1 VPRQIIAVKVSV
13 PFLKQEK
20 VMKNPLARMT
30 FGGAVV
36 AAFVSGLVFASG
48 LDLTKFGYAQ
58 GSSTT
63 TTRATSS
70 AIAPIVPPS
79 VTDLSNAFSA
89 IAERVT
95 PAVVSIHSERS
106 QQSQRNR
113 PQQQQRQR
121 PRTFEDFFGNPD
133 DQQPQ
138 QASGS
143 GFIVSQD
150 GYILTNNHVVQGFD
164 RVEVTLTDRRTFPAR
179 VIGRDETTDVAV
191 LKIDQRNLPF
201 TNLGDDNVAK
211 IGEWVVAIG
220 NPLGLDFTVTAGII
234 SAKGRGNTD
243 VRVNTSQWAITDFIQ
258 TDAAINPG
266 NSGGPLLNVRGE
278 VIGINTAIASQTGF
292 YSGYGFA
299 IPITLAKEVLDDF
312 IAHGRVRRAV
322 LGVQIRD
329 AIAEDAAVAGL
340 KDVTGVLVQPFTADN
355 GNSPAKRAGM
365 EAGDVIVKADGKVA
379 DRVSTL
385 QRIIRSHEPGE
396 TVVIE
401 AWRYGTK
408 KTFNV
413 KLGEAADSVT
423 RVASN
428 TRDNDREDPTAGTST
443 EKLGI
448 TVEPITDA
456 QARQNQISTEHRG
469 LRIVDV
475 DQAGPARQGRLI
487 RNDILIAVVNPAPRR
502 ELRSADDLQK
512 VLSSVRD
519 GSYVSFMVYNLDQE
533 QTRIVNL
540 RVGR

>member
-1 VPRQIIAVKVSV
+1 
-13 PFLKQEK
+13 
-20 VMKNPLARMT
+20 MKSNPIARMT
-30 FGGAVV
+30 FGGALV
-36 AAFVSGLVFASG
+36 AAFASGLVFASG
-48 LDLTKFGYAQ
+48 LDLTRFGYAQ
-58 GSSTT
+58 SS
-63 TTRATSS
+63 RPAASV
-70 AIAPIVPPS
+70 APIVPPAVS
-79 VTDLSNAFSA
+79 DLNIAFAS

-95 PAVVSIHSERS
+95 PAVVSIHSERT
-106 QQSQRNR
+106 QQTSRQ
-113 PQQQQRQR
+113 PQQRQQR
-121 PRTFEDFFGNPD
+121 PRTFEDFFGLDREP
-133 DQQPQ
+133 PRE
-138 QASGS
+138 ASGS

-191 LKIDQRNLPF
+191 LKIDQRDLPF
-201 TNLGDDNVAK
+201 TALGDDNGTR

-220 NPLGLDFTVTAGII
+220 NPLGLDFTVTAGIV
-234 SAKGRGNTD
+234 SAKGRGSREVQLN
-243 VRVNTSQWAITDFIQ
+243 RGNSWAITDFIQ

-266 NSGGPLLNVRGE
+266 NSGGPLVNVRGE

-312 IAHGRVRRAV
+312 IEHGRVRRAV
-322 LGVQIRD
+322 LGVSIID
-329 AIAEDAAVAGL
+329 AAAEDAAVAGL
-340 KDVTGVLVQPFTADN
+340 KEVTGVLVQPYTAEN
-355 GNSPAKRAGM
+355 PNSPARRAGI
-365 EAGDVIVKADGKVA
+365 EPGDVIVKADGKAA

-396 TVVIE
+396 TVEIE

-413 KLGEAADSVT
+413 RLGEATDSTT

-428 TRDNDREDPTAGTST
+428 RRENNDGPTAGTST

-456 QARQNQISTEHRG
+456 QARQNQIPSEHRG
-469 LRIVDV
+469 LRVVEIDPN
-475 DQAGPARQGRLI
+475 GPSRRGLL
-487 RNDILIAVVNPAPRR
+487 RNDILITVINPQPRR
-502 ELRSADDLQK
+502 ELRTAEDLQK
-512 VLSSVRD
+512 VLSNVRD
-519 GSYVSFMVYNLDQE
+519 GGYVSLMVYNLDLE

>member
-1 VPRQIIAVKVSV
+1 
-13 PFLKQEK
+13 
-20 VMKNPLARMT
+20 MKSNPIARMT

-58 GSSTT
+58 SSP
-63 TTRATSS
+63 TRPAASTV
-70 AIAPIVPPS
+70 APIIPPS
-79 VTDLSNAFSA
+79 VSDLNVAFSS

-95 PAVVSIHSERS
+95 PAVVSIHSELSQRS
-106 QQSQRNR
+106 QR
-113 PQQQQRQR
+113 QQQQPQRQR
-121 PRTFEDFFGNPD
+121 PRSLDEFFGTPFPD
-133 DQQPQ
+133 QRQPQ

-143 GFIVSQD
+143 GFIVSAD

-191 LKIDQRNLPF
+191 LKIDQRNLPY
-201 TNLGDDNVAK
+201 TNLGDDAATK

-220 NPLGLDFTVTAGII
+220 NPLGLDFTVTAGIV
-234 SAKGRGNTD
+234 SAKGRD
-243 VRVNTSQWAITDFIQ
+243 RQEVRVSNNSWAITDFIQ

-266 NSGGPLLNVRGE
+266 NSGGPLVNVRGE

-312 IAHGRVRRAV
+312 IEHGRVRRAV

-329 AIAEDAAVAGL
+329 ASAEDAAVAGI
-340 KDVTGVLVQPFTADN
+340 KDVMGVLVQPYSSDN
-355 GNSPAKRAGM
+355 GDSPARRAGI
-365 EAGDVIVKADGKVA
+365 EAGDVIVKADGKTA

-396 TVVIE
+396 TIEIE
-401 AWRYGTK
+401 AWRYGAR
-408 KTFNV
+408 KTFKV
-413 KLGEAADSVT
+413 RLGEAADSVT
-423 RVASN
+423 RVA
-428 TRDNDREDPTAGTST
+428 TNDRPREEEPTAGTNT

-448 TVEPITDA
+448 TVEPISDV
-456 QARQNQISTEHRG
+456 QARQNRIAAEHRG
-469 LRIVDV
+469 LRVVDI
-475 DQAGPARQGRLI
+475 DQDGPARQGRLLQ
-487 RNDILIAVVNPAPRR
+487 NDILVSVINPQPRR
-502 ELRSADDLQK
+502 ELKSPQDLQQA
-512 VLSSVRD
+512 LSSVRE
-519 GSYVSFMVYNLDQE
+519 GSYVSFMVYNLDLE

-540 RVGR
+540 RVGRN

>member
-1 VPRQIIAVKVSV
+1 
-13 PFLKQEK
+13 
-20 VMKNPLARMT
+20 MKNPIARMT
-30 FGGAVV
+30 FGGALV

-58 GSSTT
+58 SS
-63 TTRATSS
+63 RPAAASV
-70 AIAPIVPPS
+70 APIVPPAVS
-79 VTDLSNAFSA
+79 DLNIAFSS

-95 PAVVSIHSERS
+95 PAVVSIHSERT
-106 QQSQRNR
+106 QRQTSR
-113 PQQQQRQR
+113 QQQQPPRRQ
-121 PRTFEDFFGNPD
+121 PRSLEDLFGQFDREP
-133 DQQPQ
+133 QTPQ

-191 LKIDQRNLPF
+191 LKIDQKGLPF
-201 TNLGDDNVAK
+201 TSLGDDNATK

-220 NPLGLDFTVTAGII
+220 NPLGLDFTVTAGIV
-234 SAKGRGNTD
+234 SAKGRGQQDVSVNRNT
-243 VRVNTSQWAITDFIQ
+243 WAITDFIQ

-266 NSGGPLLNVRGE
+266 NSGGPLVNVRGE
-278 VIGINTAIASQTGF
+278 VIGINTAIASQTGY

-312 IAHGRVRRAV
+312 IEHGRVRRAV
-322 LGVQIRD
+322 LGVSIRD
-329 AIAEDAAVAGL
+329 AVAEDAAVAGL
-340 KDVTGVLVQPFTADN
+340 SGVTGVLVQPYNEDNAD
-355 GNSPAKRAGM
+355 SPAKRAGI

-379 DRVSTL
+379 DRVTTL

-396 TVVIE
+396 TVEIE
-401 AWRYGTK
+401 AWRYGSRK
-408 KTFNV
+408 SFKV
-413 KLGEAADSVT
+413 RLGEATDSTT

-428 TRDNDREDPTAGTST
+428 TRPGNNNEPETTSTST

-456 QARQNQISTEHRG
+456 QAAQNRISSDHRG
-469 LRIVDV
+469 LRVVDV
-475 DQAGPARQGRLI
+475 DPNGPSRQGRLNA
-487 RNDILIAVVNPAPRR
+487 NDVLIAVVNPQPRR
-502 ELRSADDLQK
+502 ALKTANDLQQ

-519 GSYVSFMVYNLDQE
+519 GSYLSLMVYNIDFD
-533 QTRIVNL
+533 QTRIVNV
-540 RVGR
+540 RIGR

>member
-1 VPRQIIAVKVSV
+1 VQRQTVAVKVSG
-13 PFLKQEK
+13 PFLKQGK

-58 GSSTT
+58 GSSVART
-63 TTRATSS
+63 TSS
-70 AIAPIVPPS
+70 TIAPIVPAS

-106 QQSQRNR
+106 QQPRNR

-201 TNLGDDNVAK
+201 TTLGDDNGAK

-234 SAKGRGNTD
+234 SAKGRGQQD
-243 VRVNTSQWAITDFIQ
+243 VRVNNNSWAITDFIQ

-312 IAHGRVRRAV
+312 IEHGRVRRAV

-340 KDVTGVLVQPFTADN
+340 KDVTGVLVQPFSSEN
-355 GNSPAKRAGM
+355 GDSPAKRAGM

-396 TVVIE
+396 TVQIE

-408 KTFNV
+408 KTFSV

-428 TRDNDREDPTAGTST
+428 TRDNNREDPTAGTST

-512 VLSSVRD
+512 VLSNVRD

>member
-1 VPRQIIAVKVSV
+1 
-13 PFLKQEK
+13 
-20 VMKNPLARMT
+20 MKSNPIARMT
-30 FGGAVV
+30 FGGALV

-58 GSSTT
+58 SSP
-63 TTRATSS
+63 TRPAATSV
-70 AIAPIVPPS
+70 APIVPPS
-79 VTDLSNAFSA
+79 VSDLNTAFSS

-95 PAVVSIHSERS
+95 PAVVSIHSERT
-106 QQSQRNR
+106 QRSIR
-113 PQQQQRQR
+113 QQQQQQPNRQR
-121 PRTFEDFFGNPD
+121 PPRSFEDFFGLDPE
-133 DQQPQ
+133 QRVPQ
-138 QASGS
+138 EASGS

-191 LKIDQRNLPF
+191 LKIDQRNLPY
-201 TNLGDDNVAK
+201 TSLGDDAATK

-234 SAKGRGNTD
+234 SAKGRGSQD
-243 VRVNTSQWAITDFIQ
+243 VRVNASSWAITDFIQ

-266 NSGGPLLNVRGE
+266 NSGGPLVNVRGE
-278 VIGINTAIASQTGF
+278 VIGINTAIASQTGY

-312 IAHGRVRRAV
+312 IEHGRVRRAM

-329 AIAEDAAVAGL
+329 ANADDAAVAGV
-340 KDVTGVLVQPFTADN
+340 KGVMGVLVQPYTENSGD
-355 GNSPAKRAGM
+355 SPARRAGI
-365 EAGDVIVKADGKVA
+365 EPGDVIVKADGKTA

-396 TVVIE
+396 TVEIE
-401 AWRYGTK
+401 AWRYGTR

-413 KLGEAADSVT
+413 RLGEASDSVA

-428 TRDNDREDPTAGTST
+428 DRSREEEPTAAGTNT

-456 QARQNQISTEHRG
+456 QARQNRISNENRG

-475 DQAGPARQGRLI
+475 DQDGPARQGRLFP
-487 RNDILIAVVNPAPRR
+487 NDILVAVINPQPRR
-502 ELRSADDLQK
+502 ELRTAEDLK
-512 VLSSVRD
+512 RVLAGVRE
-519 GSYVSFMVYNLDQE
+519 GSYVSFMVYNVDQE

>member
-1 VPRQIIAVKVSV
+1 
-13 PFLKQEK
+13 
-20 VMKNPLARMT
+20 MKNPIARMT
-30 FGGAVV
+30 FGGALV

-58 GSSTT
+58 SSSQ
-63 TTRATSS
+63 TRTASNV
-70 AIAPIVPPS
+70 APIVPPS
-79 VTDLSNAFSA
+79 VSDLNTAFAS
-89 IAERVT
+89 IAERAT
-95 PAVVSIHSERS
+95 PAVVSIHSERT
-106 QQSQRNR
+106 QRQTSQRNQ
-113 PQQQQRQR
+113 PQQNPRNRQ
-121 PRTFEDFFGNPD
+121 PRSLEDFFGQFDREN
-133 DQQPQ
+133 QQPQ
-138 QASGS
+138 EASGS

-201 TNLGDDNVAK
+201 VSLGDDNSTK

-234 SAKGRGNTD
+234 SAKGRGNQD
-243 VRVNTSQWAITDFIQ
+243 VRVNANSWAITDFIQ

-266 NSGGPLLNVRGE
+266 NSGGPLMNIRGE
-278 VIGINTAIASQTGF
+278 VIGINTAIASQTGY

-312 IAHGRVRRAV
+312 IEHGKIRRAV

-329 AIAEDAAVAGL
+329 ANADDAAVAGL
-340 KDVTGVLVQPFTADN
+340 KDVTGVLVQPFSADN
-355 GNSPAKRAGM
+355 GDSPAKRAGM

-396 TVVIE
+396 TVEIE
-401 AWRYGTK
+401 AWRYGAK

-413 KLGEAADSVT
+413 RLAEASDSVA

-428 TRDNDREDPTAGTST
+428 TRPNREEEISNTPGTST

-448 TVEPITDA
+448 TIEPISDA
-456 QARQNQISTEHRG
+456 QAQQNRISTEHRG
-469 LRIVDV
+469 LRIVEIDPNGPSRERLTENDV
-475 DQAGPARQGRLI
+475 LVAVITAQGRK
-487 RNDILIAVVNPAPRR
+487 V
-502 ELRSADDLQK
+502 LRTAQDLQQ
-512 VLSSVRD
+512 VLNTARE
-519 GSYVSFMVYNLDQE
+519 GSPLSLFVYNVDVQ

-540 RVGR
+540 RVGK

>member
-1 VPRQIIAVKVSV
+1 
-13 PFLKQEK
+13 
-20 VMKNPLARMT
+20 MKSNPIARMT

-58 GSSTT
+58 SSP
-63 TTRATSS
+63 TRPAASTV
-70 AIAPIVPPS
+70 APIIPPS
-79 VTDLSNAFSA
+79 VSDLNIAFSS

-95 PAVVSIHSERS
+95 PAVVSIQAELSQRS
-106 QQSQRNR
+106 QR
-113 PQQQQRQR
+113 QQQQQQQPQRQR
-121 PRTFEDFFGNPD
+121 PPRSLEDFFGTPFPD
-133 DQQPQ
+133 QRQPQ
-138 QASGS
+138 EARGS
-143 GFIVSQD
+143 GFIVSAD

-191 LKIDQRNLPF
+191 LKIDQRNLPYA
-201 TNLGDDNVAK
+201 NLGDDAATK

-220 NPLGLDFTVTAGII
+220 NPLGLDFTVTAGIV
-234 SAKGRGNTD
+234 SAKGRGSQE
-243 VRVNTSQWAITDFIQ
+243 VAVNRNSWAITDFIQ

-266 NSGGPLLNVRGE
+266 NSGGPLVNVRGE

-312 IAHGRVRRAV
+312 IEHGRVRRAV
-322 LGVQIRD
+322 LGVSIRD
-329 AIAEDAAVAGL
+329 ATAEDAAVAGL
-340 KDVTGVLVQPFTADN
+340 KDVAGVLVQPFNDDN
-355 GNSPAKRAGM
+355 ANSPAKRAGI

-379 DRVSTL
+379 DRVTTL
-385 QRIIRSHEPGE
+385 QRIIRSHEPGQ
-396 TVVIE
+396 TVEIE
-401 AWRYGTK
+401 AWRFGTR

-413 KLGEAADSVT
+413 RLGEATDSTT

-428 TRDNDREDPTAGTST
+428 TRENNDEPNAGTST

-448 TVEPITDA
+448 TIEPITDA
-456 QARQNQISTEHRG
+456 QARQNNIANEHRG
-469 LRIVDV
+469 LRVVDV
-475 DQAGPARQGRLI
+475 DPSGPARQNKLF
-487 RNDILIAVVNPAPRR
+487 RNDILLAVINPQPRR
-502 ELRSADDLQK
+502 ELKSAEDLQR
-512 VLSSVRD
+512 VLSNIRE

-540 RVGR
+540 RIGR

>member
-1 VPRQIIAVKVSV
+1 
-13 PFLKQEK
+13 
-20 VMKNPLARMT
+20 MKNPFARMT

-36 AAFVSGLVFASG
+36 AAFASGLLFASG

-58 GSSTT
+58 SSA
-63 TTRATSS
+63 TRTAATSV
-70 AIAPIVPPS
+70 APIVPPS
-79 VTDLSNAFSA
+79 VSDLNIAFAS

-95 PAVVSIHSERS
+95 PAVVSIHSERT
-106 QQSQRNR
+106 QRQTNR
-113 PQQQQRQR
+113 PQQRQR
-121 PRTFEDFFGNPD
+121 PRTFEDFFGMP

-179 VIGRDETTDVAV
+179 VIGRDATTDVAV
-191 LKIDQRNLPF
+191 LKIDERNLPF
-201 TNLGDDNVAK
+201 TSLGDDTATRN
-211 IGEWVVAIG
+211 GEWVVAIG
-220 NPLGLDFTVTAGII
+220 NQLGLDFAVTAGIV
-234 SAKGRGNTD
+234 SAKGRDNND
-243 VRVNTSQWAITDFIQ
+243 VRVNGSNWAITDFIQ

-266 NSGGPLLNVRGE
+266 NSGGPLVNVRGE

-312 IAHGRVRRAV
+312 IEHGRIRRAV
-322 LGVQIRD
+322 LGVSIRD
-329 AIAEDAAVAGL
+329 AVAEDAAVAGL
-340 KDVTGVLVQPFTADN
+340 KNVTGVLVQPYTEDN
-355 GNSPAKRAGM
+355 ANSPAKRAGI

-385 QRIIRSHEPGE
+385 QRIIRSHEPGQ
-396 TVVIE
+396 TVEIE
-401 AWRYGTK
+401 VWRYGARK
-408 KTFNV
+408 SFNV
-413 KLGEAADSVT
+413 RLGEATDSTT

-428 TRDNDREDPTAGTST
+428 TPERDEDPTAGTST

-448 TVEPITDA
+448 TVEPITEA
-456 QARQNQISTEHRG
+456 QARQNNISNEHRG
-469 LRIVDV
+469 VRIVDV
-475 DQAGPARQGRLI
+475 DLNGPARQRLF
-487 RNDILIAVVNPAPRR
+487 RNDVLLAVVNPQPRR
-502 ELRSADDLQK
+502 ELRSAEDLQRA
-512 VLSSVRD
+512 LSNVRE
-519 GSYVSFMVYNLDQE
+519 GSYVSFIVYNLDQE

>member
-1 VPRQIIAVKVSV
+1 MDPLQRKA
-13 PFLKQEK
+13 
-20 VMKNPLARMT
+20 MKSNAIARMT

-58 GSSTT
+58 SSP
-63 TTRATSS
+63 TRPAASS
-70 AIAPIVPPS
+70 SVAPIVPPS
-79 VTDLSNAFSA
+79 VSDLNNAFSS

-95 PAVVSIHSERS
+95 PAVVSIHSERTQRS
-106 QQSQRNR
+106 IRQQQQ
-113 PQQQQRQR
+113 QQQQRQR
-121 PRTFEDFFGNPD
+121 PAPRSFEDFFGDREPPV
-133 DQQPQ
+133 PQ
-138 QASGS
+138 EASGS
-143 GFIVSQD
+143 GFIVSAD

-201 TNLGDDNVAK
+201 TSLGDDNATK

-220 NPLGLDFTVTAGII
+220 NPLGLDFTVTAGIV
-234 SAKGRGNTD
+234 SAKGRGSQD
-243 VRVNTSQWAITDFIQ
+243 VRVNQNNWAITDFIQ

-266 NSGGPLLNVRGE
+266 NSGGPLVNIRGE

-312 IAHGRVRRAV
+312 IEHGRVRRAV
-322 LGVQIRD
+322 LGVSIRD
-329 AIAEDAAVAGL
+329 ATAEDAAVAGI
-340 KDVTGVLVQPFTADN
+340 KNVMGVLVQPYNDDN
-355 GNSPAKRAGM
+355 PNSPAKRAGI
-365 EAGDVIVKADGKVA
+365 EAGDVIVKADGKTA

-385 QRIIRSHEPGE
+385 QRIIRSHEPGQ
-396 TVVIE
+396 TVEIE
-401 AWRYGTK
+401 AWRYGTR

-413 KLGEAADSVT
+413 KLGEATDSVT
-423 RVASN
+423 RVASSDRP
-428 TRDNDREDPTAGTST
+428 RDEEPSAGTNT

-456 QARQNQISTEHRG
+456 QARQNRISNDHRG
-469 LRIVDV
+469 LRVVDV
-475 DQAGPARQGRLI
+475 DQDGTARQRLAP
-487 RNDILIAVVNPAPRR
+487 NDVLIAVINPQPRR
-502 ELRSADDLQK
+502 ELRTAEDLQR
-512 VLSSVRD
+512 VLSNVRE
-519 GSYVSFMVYNLDQE
+519 GSYVSFMVYNVDYE

>member
-1 VPRQIIAVKVSV
+1 
-13 PFLKQEK
+13 
-20 VMKNPLARMT
+20 MT
-30 FGGAVV
+30 FGGAVA
-36 AAFVSGLVFASG
+36 AAFVSGLLFASG

-58 GSSTT
+58 SSSTRT
-63 TTRATSS
+63 AATSV
-70 AIAPIVPPS
+70 APIVPPS
-79 VTDLSNAFSA
+79 VSDLNIAFAS

-95 PAVVSIHSERS
+95 PAVVSIHSERT
-106 QQSQRNR
+106 QQQTNR
-113 PQQQQRQR
+113 PQQRQR
-121 PRTFEDFFGNPD
+121 PRSFEDFFGMP

-179 VIGRDETTDVAV
+179 VIGRDATTDVAV

-201 TNLGDDNVAK
+201 TSLGDDAATR

-220 NPLGLDFTVTAGII
+220 NPLGLDFTVTAGIV
-234 SAKGRGNTD
+234 SAKGRSNND
-243 VRVNTSQWAITDFIQ
+243 VRVNGSNWAITDFIQ

-266 NSGGPLLNVRGE
+266 NSGGPLVNVRGE

-312 IAHGRVRRAV
+312 IEHGRVRRAV
-322 LGVQIRD
+322 LGISIVD
-329 AIAEDAAVAGL
+329 ARAEDAAVAGL
-340 KDVTGVLVQPFTADN
+340 KDVTGVLVQPYTDDN
-355 GNSPAKRAGM
+355 ANSPAKRAGI
-365 EAGDVIVKADGKVA
+365 EPGDVIVKADGKVA

-385 QRIIRSHEPGE
+385 QRIIRSHEPGQSVE
-396 TVVIE
+396 VE
-401 AWRYGTK
+401 LWRYGTR

-413 KLGEAADSVT
+413 RLGEATDSAT

-428 TRDNDREDPTAGTST
+428 TRDRNDDPTAGTST

-448 TVEPITDA
+448 TIEPITEV
-456 QARQNQISTEHRG
+456 QARQNNISNEHRG
-469 LRIVDV
+469 LRVVNV
-475 DQAGPARQGRLI
+475 DQNGPARQNRLV
-487 RNDILIAVVNPAPRR
+487 RNDILVAVINPQPRR
-502 ELRSADDLQK
+502 ELRSSDDLQK
-512 VLSSVRD
+512 ALANVRE

>member
-1 VPRQIIAVKVSV
+1 
-13 PFLKQEK
+13 
-20 VMKNPLARMT
+20 MKNPIAKMT
-30 FGGAVV
+30 FGGAVA
-36 AAFVSGLVFASG
+36 AAFVGGLVFASG
-48 LDLTKFGYAQ
+48 LDLTQFGYAQ
-58 GSSTT
+58 STPARSAASSV
-63 TTRATSS
+63 
-70 AIAPIVPPS
+70 APIVPPS
-79 VTDLSNAFSA
+79 VSDLNIAFSS

-95 PAVVSIHSERS
+95 PAVVSIRSERT
-106 QQSQRNR
+106 QRQTR
-113 PQQQQRQR
+113 QQQQQQQPRR
-121 PRTFEDFFGNPD
+121 PRTFEDFFGMPD
-133 DQQPQ
+133 QEPQ

-201 TNLGDDNVAK
+201 TTLGNDTGTK

-220 NPLGLDFTVTAGII
+220 NPLGLDFTVTAGIV
-234 SAKGRGNTD
+234 SAKGRGYGD
-243 VRVNTSQWAITDFIQ
+243 VQVNRNNWAITDFIQ

-266 NSGGPLLNVRGE
+266 NSGGPLVNIRGE

-312 IAHGRVRRAV
+312 IEHGRVRRAV
-322 LGVQIRD
+322 LGVSIRD
-329 AIAEDAAVAGL
+329 AGAEDAAAAGL
-340 KDVTGVLVQPFTADN
+340 KDVTGVLVQPYTEDN
-355 GNSPAKRAGM
+355 PNSPARRAGI
-365 EAGDVIVKADGKVA
+365 EPGDVIVKADGKTA

-396 TVVIE
+396 TIEIE
-401 AWRYGTK
+401 AWRFGTR

-413 KLGEAADSVT
+413 RLGEATDSST
-423 RVASN
+423 RVAST
-428 TRDNDREDPTAGTST
+428 TRERNDAPGSPGTST

-448 TVEPITDA
+448 TVEPITEA
-456 QARQNQISTEHRG
+456 QARQNEISNDHRG
-469 LRIVDV
+469 LRVVEV
-475 DQAGPARQGRLI
+475 DQNGPARQNRLL
-487 RNDILIAVVNPAPRR
+487 RNDILVAIINPQPRR
-502 ELRSADDLQK
+502 ELRTVEDLQRA
-512 VLSSVRD
+512 LSNIRD
-519 GSYVSFMVYNLDQE
+519 GSYVSFMVYNLDFE